1 MCASTYRPPRP
12 IAEVREE
19 TREWLNHVCHEQF
32 GGNVRRMAT
41 SLGYD
46 DAGRSKLDRILKG
59 KTLKIDS
66 TILDDLKGY
75 LKEQGVTFL
84 NTDPPGYTYTNNP
97 GDVSLKYC
105 TVDVAYRDGQYVAET
120 SERGRYCI
128 DPMEIDE
135 ASAKREELFVV
146 PVVGDSMDPEF
157 RSGDRIIVEP
167 IDTPGYQMIPG
178 DGVYLYRLEGS
189 IQVKRLMKKPKNRIQ
204 VVSANSDYETYDF
217 DAGDGEID
225 IEIIGRVWA
234 RVKRY

>member
-19 TREWLNHVCHEQF
+19 TREWLNHVCNEQF

-41 SLGYD
+41 SLGYN

-66 TILDDLKGY
+66 SLLEDLKAY
-75 LKEQGVTFL
+75 LKEQGIEFL
-84 NTDPPGYTYTNNP
+84 DTDAPGYAYATGQ

-105 TVDVAYRDGQYVAET
+105 TVEVAYRNGQYVAEK
-120 SERGRYCI
+120 SERGRYRI
-128 DPMEIDE
+128 DPIEIGE
-135 ASAKREELFVV
+135 ADVDGDELFVV

-157 RSGDRIIVEP
+157 RSGDRIIIEP
-167 IDTPGYQMIPG
+167 VDMPTYQMIPG
-178 DGVYLYRLEGS
+178 DGVYLYRLEES

-204 VVSANSDYETYDF
+204 VVSANSEYETYDF
-217 DAGDGEID
+217 DASDKDID